1 MYAIRSYY
9 EEKLQG
15 KMELFKMAVAD
26 RSSAREMYQN
36 DSWLQ
41 KAFAI
46 FFLLAWCALTFVML
60 NYFIFDTIQ
69 LDDWQIAFVSSI
81 NGGISTK
88 LSTIIDFLFG
98 GAISGVNEVKHPQRS
113 KHGLG
118 PAGDLPLSRHKQPRI
133 TSYNVCYT
141 KLLRMQIPGNT
152 HVGFPTSVALDVGLV
167 AFMFD
172 YSIK

>member
-1 MYAIRSYY
+1 MRKLFGKIINAGAAETLREGTKLIDEIFTTK

-46 FFLLAWCALTFVML
+46 FFLIAWCALTFVML
-60 NYFIFDTIQ
+60 NYFVFQTIDLQ
-69 LDDWQIAFVSSI
+69 DWQIAFISSI

-98 GAISGVNEVKHPQRS
+98 GSVSAVNNVKLKNRR
-113 KHGLG
+113 KNEN
-118 PAGDLPLSRHKQPRI
+118 I
-133 TSYNVCYT
+133 
-141 KLLRMQIPGNT
+141 
-152 HVGFPTSVALDVGLV
+152 
-167 AFMFD
+167 
-172 YSIK
+172 

>member
-1 MYAIRSYY
+1 MKLFGKLKNAGVTETLKEGTKLIDEIFTTQ

-26 RSSAREMYQN
+26 RSSAREMYQK

-46 FFLLAWCALTFVML
+46 FFLIAWCALTFVML
-60 NYFIFDTIQ
+60 NYFIFNNIQ
-69 LDDWQIAFVSSI
+69 LDDWQIAFISSI

-98 GAISGVNEVKHPQRS
+98 GAISGVNNVKLKNKR
-113 KHGLG
+113 KNE
-118 PAGDLPLSRHKQPRI
+118 I
-133 TSYNVCYT
+133 
-141 KLLRMQIPGNT
+141 I
-152 HVGFPTSVALDVGLV
+152 
-167 AFMFD
+167 
-172 YSIK
+172 

>member
-1 MYAIRSYY
+1 MNLFKKLAGAGTTEVLKEGTKLIDEIFTTK

-26 RSSAREMYQN
+26 RSSAREMYQK

-46 FFLLAWCALTFVML
+46 FFLVAWCALTFVML
-60 NYFIFDTIQ
+60 NYFVFQTIQ
-69 LDDWQIAFVSSI
+69 LEDWQIAFISSI

-98 GAISGVNEVKHPQRS
+98 GAISSVNNVKLKNRR
-113 KHGLG
+113 KNEN
-118 PAGDLPLSRHKQPRI
+118 I
-133 TSYNVCYT
+133 
-141 KLLRMQIPGNT
+141 
-152 HVGFPTSVALDVGLV
+152 
-167 AFMFD
+167 
-172 YSIK
+172 

>member
-1 MYAIRSYY
+1 MRKIFSKLTNAGVAETLKEGTKLIDEIFTTK

-15 KMELFKMAVAD
+15 KIELFKMAVAD

-46 FFLLAWCALTFVML
+46 FFLMAWCALTFVML
-60 NYFIFDTIQ
+60 NYFVFQTIDLQ
-69 LDDWQIAFVSSI
+69 DWQIAFISSI

-98 GAISGVNEVKHPQRS
+98 GSVSAVNNVKL
-113 KHGLG
+113 K
-118 PAGDLPLSRHKQPRI
+118 
-133 TSYNVCYT
+133 T
-141 KLLRMQIPGNT
+141 KRKNENI
-152 HVGFPTSVALDVGLV
+152 
-167 AFMFD
+167 
-172 YSIK
+172 

>member
-1 MYAIRSYY
+1 MKLFGRITNAGVTETLKEGTKLIDEIFTTQ
-9 EEKLQG
+9 EEKLEG
-15 KMELFKMAVAD
+15 KKELFKMAVTD
-26 RSSAREMYQN
+26 RSSAREMYQK

-46 FFLLAWCALTFVML
+46 FFLVAWCGLTFVML

-98 GAISGVNEVKHPQRS
+98 GAISGVNDVKLKNRRE
-113 KHGLG
+113 K
-118 PAGDLPLSRHKQPRI
+118 
-133 TSYNVCYT
+133 
-141 KLLRMQIPGNT
+141 
-152 HVGFPTSVALDVGLV
+152 
-167 AFMFD
+167 
-172 YSIK
+172 

>member
-1 MYAIRSYY
+1 MKLFGKLKNAGVSETLKEGTKLIDEIFTTQ

-26 RSSAREMYQN
+26 RSSAREMYKQ

-46 FFLLAWCALTFVML
+46 FFLIAWCSLTFVML
-60 NYFIFDTIQ
+60 NYFVFESIQ

-98 GAISGVNEVKHPQRS
+98 GSISRVNDVKLKNKR
-113 KHGLG
+113 K
-118 PAGDLPLSRHKQPRI
+118 
-133 TSYNVCYT
+133 
-141 KLLRMQIPGNT
+141 
-152 HVGFPTSVALDVGLV
+152 
-167 AFMFD
+167 
-172 YSIK
+172 

>member
-1 MYAIRSYY
+1 MKLFKKLAGAGTAEVLKEGTKLIDEIFTTQ

-26 RSSAREMYQN
+26 RSSAREMYKQ

-46 FFLLAWCALTFVML
+46 FFLVAWCGLTFVML

-69 LDDWQIAFVSSI
+69 LDDWQIAFISSI

-98 GAISGVNEVKHPQRS
+98 GSISGVNDVKFKNKR
-113 KHGLG
+113 KHEN
-118 PAGDLPLSRHKQPRI
+118 I
-133 TSYNVCYT
+133 
-141 KLLRMQIPGNT
+141 
-152 HVGFPTSVALDVGLV
+152 
-167 AFMFD
+167 
-172 YSIK
+172 